1 MFYFLFMG
9 IRNVTSHILHSPSL
23 EISVSNLL
31 SQLFSSLYLS
41 VLRPSPEGLE
51 VSLVQ
56 GQGGTPYCL
65 PYPAQDTLS
74 QALEKAYLG
83 DILTL
88 QAYVGAGIR
97 LQFHWRFF
105 SDAEKE
111 EEEEG
116 KRRDVK
122 IDCLPDSDCLSSTV
136 VRDLHHI

>member
-1 MFYFLFMG
+1 M
-9 IRNVTSHILHSPSL
+9 LHLTISPLPLSL

-56 GQGGTPYCL
+56 GQGGTPSCL

-74 QALEKAYLG
+74 RALEKVYLG
-83 DILTL
+83 DSLTL

-97 LQFHWRFF
+97 VQFHWRFI
-105 SDAEKE
+105 SDNEKE